1 MEGGALLT
9 QRVILGKFERD
20 WTFIRQKRPFLA
32 RRMRKGNIRQCLL
45 GKNIRHCLVGKIW
58 NLVSEEKWPLKPVDA
73 EEFGKEKKK
82 VKREKERERESSW
95 RNTNHRDR

>member
-1 MEGGALLT
+1 MSILFYLLVSYT
-9 QRVILGKFERD
+9 VFGELGERRSFVDTMVILGKFERD

-58 NLVSEEKWPLKPVDA
+58 KLVSEEKWPLKPVDA
-73 EEFGKEKKK
+73 EEFEKEKKK
-82 VKREKERERESSW
+82 
-95 RNTNHRDR
+95 